1 MKFYMTNNCYDSKLM
16 DVISYRLGS
25 DVAGLSSGVAATC
38 LFIAKTDAK
47 KKDAVEQ
54 DEDEN

>member
-1 MKFYMTNNCYDSKLM
+1 M
-16 DVISYRLGS
+16 DVISFRLGS
-25 DVAGLSSGVAATC
+25 NVAGLSPSVAATC
-38 LFIAKTDAK
+38 LFIAKTGAK

>member
-1 MKFYMTNNCYDSKLM
+1 MTNNCYDSKLM